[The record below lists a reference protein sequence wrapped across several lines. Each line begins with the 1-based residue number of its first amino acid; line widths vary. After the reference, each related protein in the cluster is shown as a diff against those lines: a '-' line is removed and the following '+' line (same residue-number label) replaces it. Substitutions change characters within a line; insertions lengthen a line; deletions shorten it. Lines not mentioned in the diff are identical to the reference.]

1 MTAIILAAVQVEGLP
16 QVLRAFLALYAFW
29 VCLALGFWLFWVY
42 CFCRIA
48 ARVGRHWAYGL
59 LALLPAGEVLLVL
72 ILAFGACPKEG
83 KRSRSKG
90 K

>member
-1 MTAIILAAVQVEGLP
+1 VTALLLAATQSESLP
-16 QVLRAFLALYAFW
+16 EWVRAFLALRAFW
-29 VCLALGFWLFWVY
+29 VCVILGLRILWIY

-48 ARVGRHWAYGL
+48 SRVGRHWSWGL
-59 LALLPAGEVLLVL
+59 LTLIPGGEVLLVL

-90 K
+90 